1 MKRMMVG
8 VMLGVSVLGSP
19 SPTSA
24 QTPVTLSLEDALA
37 RSVPAS
43 ETLELAKAAVLRAR
57 GEQHRAK
64 AERYPQL
71 NANISFNRLL
81 ESQFANFDFG
91 DFSSDTSSG
100 GGFED
105 LPFGRPNTYTFGLSF
120 SQTLYAGGRLAGQAQ
135 SADAGHRSASLGVTA
150 ATAQLMLDVVSAYY
164 DAVLADRQLA
174 IARAVLA
181 QADSTLTRTE
191 QRYGVGAEAEFEV
204 LRARVAR
211 NNQRTSVILR
221 DNERDVAHVRLTQ
234 MLDLPI
240 DQPLELVTSLGDAV
254 PAGTPTL
261 TEFLETPSDT
271 SAEHRVAVRQ
281 AAEAVQV
288 QEGAVRVAKAQR
300 LPALVVTSQYGRLGY
315 PSGVSPF
322 RTDFLSDWNVAVGVQ
337 FPLFTGGRLA
347 GERDVAEAGLREA
360 ELRFRQAAKLARL
373 DTRTAFSGLT
383 AAEAAWEASEG
394 TVGEAERA
402 YRIAETMFQE
412 GISTQTELLDA
423 RVAWQTSQLIRVQ
436 AARDLQ
442 VARVRVALIQQL
454 PVPGLSGASSGAS
467 QPRQASQP
475 QRATPIA
482 ATGTGIIP

>member
-1 MKRMMVG
+1 MKRLTIV
-8 VMLGVSVLGSP
+8 VRLGIVLLCTP
-19 SPTSA
+19 SLTLA
-24 QTPVTLSLEDALA
+24 QGPIALSLEDALA
-37 RSVPAS
+37 RSLPAS

-57 GEQHRAK
+57 GEQHRAR

-91 DFSSDTSSG
+91 EFGSDSSDG

-120 SQTLYAGGRLAGQAQ
+120 SQTLYTGGRLSGQAQ

-150 ATAQLMLDVVSAYY
+150 ATAQVMLDVVSAYY

-174 IARAVLA
+174 IAQAVLA
-181 QADSTLTRTE
+181 QADSTLERTE
-191 QRYGVGAEAEFEV
+191 QRFTVGAEAEFEV

-221 DNERDVAHVRLTQ
+221 DNERDVAHVRLAQ

-240 DQPLELVTSLGDAV
+240 DQPLELVTSLDDTT
-254 PAGTPTL
+254 PTETPTL
-261 TEFLETPSDT
+261 RQLVQSPSDT
-271 SAEHRVAVRQ
+271 STEHRVAVRQ

-300 LPALVVTSQYGRLGY
+300 LPTLVVTSQYGRLGY
-315 PSGVSPF
+315 PPGVSPF
-322 RTDFLSDWNVAVGVQ
+322 RTDFLSNWNVALGLQ
-337 FPLFTGGRLA
+337 FPLFTGGRL
-347 GERDVAEAGLREA
+347 GGDRDVAEAGLREA

-373 DTRTAFSGLT
+373 DTRTALSGLT

-394 TVGEAERA
+394 TVEEAERA
-402 YRIAETMFQE
+402 YRIAEAMFQE

-436 AARDLQ
+436 AARELQ

-454 PVPGLSGASSGAS
+454 PVPGLAGVSSGGS
-467 QPRQASQP
+467 QPRQTTQPRPAASIP
-475 QRATPIA
+475 T
-482 ATGTGIIP
+482 TGTGIIP

>member
-1 MKRMMVG
+1 MTRLTVAVRVG
-8 VMLGVSVLGSP
+8 IVLLCSP
-19 SPTSA
+19 SLTLA
-24 QTPVTLSLEDALA
+24 QGPIALSLEDALA
-37 RSVPAS
+37 RSLPAS

-57 GEQHRAK
+57 GEQHRAR

-91 DFSSDTSSG
+91 EFGSDSTDG

-120 SQTLYAGGRLAGQAQ
+120 SQTVYTGGRLSGQAQ

-150 ATAQLMLDVVSAYY
+150 AT
-164 DAVLADRQLA
+164 
-174 IARAVLA
+174 
-181 QADSTLTRTE
+181 TLERTE
-191 QRYGVGAEAEFEV
+191 QRFTVGAEAEFEV

-221 DNERDVAHVRLTQ
+221 DNERDVAHVRLAQ

-240 DQPLELVTSLGDAV
+240 DQPLELVTSLDDTT
-254 PAGTPTL
+254 PTETPTL
-261 TEFLETPSDT
+261 RQLVQSPSDT

-300 LPALVVTSQYGRLGY
+300 LPTLVVTSQYGRLGY
-315 PSGVSPF
+315 PPGVSPF
-322 RTDFLSDWNVAVGVQ
+322 RTDFLSNWNVALGVQ
-337 FPLFTGGRLA
+337 FPLFTGGRL
-347 GERDVAEAGLREA
+347 GGDRDVAEAGLREA

-373 DTRTAFSGLT
+373 DTRTALSGLT
-383 AAEAAWEASEG
+383 AAEAAWEASGG
-394 TVGEAERA
+394 TVEEAERA
-402 YRIAETMFQE
+402 YRIAEAMFEE

-436 AARDLQ
+436 AARELQ

-454 PVPGLSGASSGAS
+454 PLPGLAGVSSGGS
-467 QPRQASQP
+467 QPRQTTQPRPAASIP
-475 QRATPIA
+475 